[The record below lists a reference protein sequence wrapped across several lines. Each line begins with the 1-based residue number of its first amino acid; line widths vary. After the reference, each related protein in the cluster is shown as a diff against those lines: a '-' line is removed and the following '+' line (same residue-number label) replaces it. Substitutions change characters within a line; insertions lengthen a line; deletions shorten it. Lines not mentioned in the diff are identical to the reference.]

1 MELLKNNLKITTMR
15 KIVYTIICS
24 ILFVSTAM
32 SQAKK
37 PTIMVVPSDAW
48 CIKNGYVLEFDNQ
61 GTKVKIPDYK
71 KAYQENTDLLL
82 VISKINGLMADRG
95 FPLKNMESAIKTL
108 ESESAE
114 NALLSSK
121 SGAGVGESPID
132 KLKKAAKADIIMQ
145 LTWTLNSTG
154 PKKSVTFNLQG
165 LDAYTDKQVA
175 TATGTGASSFSVE
188 LPVLLEEAVLAHLD
202 NFNASLQAHFD
213 DMFENGREI
222 IVRIKKFDSWSG
234 DLEQEYDG
242 KELGTIIEE
251 WMGANTVKERFS
263 TTDATDN
270 MMLFEQVRI
279 PLLDAKGKATD
290 ARAFLKGLQTYL
302 KAAPYN
308 ITNKLMMKGLGQA
321 VIVLGEK

>member
-1 MELLKNNLKITTMR
+1 MKKI
-15 KIVYTIICS
+15 IFTIIAS
-24 ILFVSTAM
+24 MFLTLTGF

-37 PTIMVVPSDAW
+37 PTIMVIPSDVW
-48 CIKNGYVLEFDNQ
+48 CSKNGYMIEFDNQ

-71 KAYQENTDLLL
+71 RAFQENSDLLV

-121 SGAGVGESPID
+121 NGSGVVESPVD
-132 KLKKAAKADIIMQ
+132 KLKKTAKADIIMQ
-145 LTWTLNSTG
+145 LTWTLNTTG

-165 LDAYTDKQVA
+165 LDAYTDKQIS
-175 TATGTGASSFSVE
+175 TATGTGAPSFSVE
-188 LPVLLEEAVLAHLD
+188 LPVLLEEAVLAHID
-202 NFNASLQAHFD
+202 NFNASLQMHFD
-213 DMFENGREI
+213 DMFANGREI

-234 DLEQEYDG
+234 DLEQEYNG
-242 KELGTIIEE
+242 KELSTVIEE
-251 WMGANTVKERFS
+251 WMGENTVKSRFS
-263 TTDATDN
+263 TTDATEN

-279 PLLDAKGKATD
+279 PLFDEKGKATD
-290 ARAFLKGLQTYL
+290 ARNFLKGLQTFL
-302 KAAPYN
+302 KSAPYN
-308 ITNKLMMKGLGQA
+308 IPNKLMMKGLGQA